1 MPYDKETLK
10 HTILPEV
17 SLPSM
22 TKNIRPHNFG
32 FMARRKSFLHSHGCF
47 LFAVYQQ
54 RYRA

>member
-32 FMARRKSFLHSHGCF
+32 FMARRKSFLHSHG
-47 LFAVYQQ
+47 
-54 RYRA
+54 